1 MIGGI
6 KGKHSQLVVTSLALI
21 HAFVAIDT
29 SLIHRIHSGQ
39 VVLDLQ
45 SAIKELLENSLDAGA
60 TAIGEIL

>member
-1 MIGGI
+1 MSIANFC
-6 KGKHSQLVVTSLALI
+6 SPPSFTCS
-21 HAFVAIDT
+21 VAIDT

-60 TAIGEIL
+60 TAIGKISRRM